1 MSTMPSS
8 PNLAQ
13 NVARKTAAHE
23 RFFRHPEPAKTGH
36 RVWPVFLSFKGCPG
50 RCVFC
55 AQPLQSG
62 TPAQPLAATL
72 AAMEHGLAAAARAG
86 RGPYELAFY
95 GGVFTALPEPWP
107 ARFLAAA
114 EPFRQTGLV
123 RRVRCSTRPD
133 ACDPA
138 LLADLAG
145 RGLSLVE
152 IGVQTFDDAVLAAS
166 GRGHDAAASRQ
177 AARRVVAA
185 GLGLGVQLLP
195 GLPGHDP
202 AALARD
208 VAETCALAPSLV
220 RVHPCLVV
228 AGTAL
233 AALYKAGRYAP
244 WALEETIEA
253 LAQALPSLWRSG
265 AVVARL
271 GLAPQPELE
280 AAIIAGPRHPAL
292 GDRARG
298 RALLALV
305 REEVAALGGAPAGL
319 CAPRRF
325 AGQLFGHAGELAP
338 AYAALGLPRE
348 LVRFT
353 RDEDFF
359 LAAKAV

>member
-1 MSTMPSS
+1 MASTHIVRH
-8 PNLAQ
+8 LRQ
-13 NVARKTAAHE
+13 NVISGGSPQG
-23 RFFRHPEPAKTGH
+23 RFFRHPEPPKGRT
-36 RVWPVFLSFKGCPG
+36 RVWPVYISFQGCPG

-55 AQPLQSG
+55 AQAVQAGAPPVSLG
-62 TPAQPLAATL
+62 ATL
-72 AAMEHGLAAAARAG
+72 AAMERELGQAARDG

-107 ARFLAAA
+107 RRFLEAALG
-114 EPFRQTGLV
+114 FRRAGLIG
-123 RRVRCSTRPD
+123 RIRCSTRPD
-133 ACDPA
+133 ACPPG
-138 LLADLAG
+138 LLAELAYL
-145 RGLSLVE
+145 GLDLVE
-152 IGVQTFDDAVLAAS
+152 IGAQTFDDAVLVAS
-166 GRGHDAAASRQ
+166 GRGHDAKATRR
-177 AARRVVAA
+177 AARAVRAA
-185 GLGLGVQLLP
+185 GLDLGLQLLP

-202 AALARD
+202 ARFARD

-220 RVHPCLVV
+220 RIHPCLVV
-228 AGTAL
+228 AGTEL

-325 AGQLFGHAGELAP
+325 AGQLFGHGGELAQD
-338 AYAALGLPRE
+338 YAALGLPRE
-348 LVRFT
+348 VVRFT
-353 RDEDFF
+353 RDEVFF